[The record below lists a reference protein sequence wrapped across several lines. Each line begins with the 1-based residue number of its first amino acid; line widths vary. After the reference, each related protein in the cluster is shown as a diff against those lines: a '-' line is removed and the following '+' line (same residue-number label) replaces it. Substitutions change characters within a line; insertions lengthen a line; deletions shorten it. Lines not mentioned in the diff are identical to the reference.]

1 MTVAQKVNAFLGKNG
16 FTCGGPNIN
25 AVIDSLIWD
34 MKKGLNEGRSTEG
47 AFVASQDMIP
57 TFAMPPTERIVNKN
71 VIVIDAGGTNFRAC
85 LVHFDAEGTYTI
97 SDFKKTAMPGIE
109 REYGK
114 KEFYDTIAKNLDHL
128 KGKADSIGFCFSYA
142 MSITPEG
149 DGRVLDFSK
158 EIKAKEVVGSLVG
171 ESLSAALVE
180 RGWEKPKKII
190 LLNDTA
196 AALLSGAASA
206 KPGRLFSSYVG
217 LILGTGMNA
226 AYIESNPIK
235 KIAGQKAPES
245 QIVVCETGKFDKLPQ
260 SLFDIAYDKTTNTP
274 GMYIIEKM
282 CSGAYLGPV
291 TGFALKQAAKDGL
304 FSEAVAKDLLLIEKF
319 ELKDMDQ
326 FFFAPYNTDTLL
338 GAIMAK
344 GNQDDYDT
352 CYALLDAFVERTARL
367 AASIIAACVIKSEK
381 GTQASLPVCV
391 VTEGTTYFKTH
402 NLQDRVKGYL
412 NTVLMEERGLSFE
425 LVSPESAITLG
436 AAVAALS

>member
-1 MTVAQKVNAFLGKNG
+1 MRVREKVNAFLGKNG
-16 FTCGGPNIN
+16 FPCKGPNIN
-25 AVIDSLIWD
+25 AIIDSLLWD
-34 MKKGLNEGRSTEG
+34 MEAGLDEGRSQDARYG
-47 AFVASQDMIP
+47 ASQDMIP
-57 TFAMPPTERIVNKN
+57 TFAMPPTEPIVNKT

-85 LVHFDAEGTYTI
+85 LVHFDEKGAYTI

-109 REYGK
+109 REYSK
-114 KEFYDTIAKNLDHL
+114 KEFYEAIAENLDHL

-149 DGRVLDFSK
+149 DGIVLNFSK
-158 EIKAKEVVGSLVG
+158 EIKAKEVVGTLVG
-171 ESLSAALVE
+171 ESLSEALVA

-226 AYIESNPIK
+226 AYIETKPIK
-235 KIAGQKAPES
+235 KIADFKAPEQ
-245 QIVVCETGKFDKLPQ
+245 QIVVCEAGKFDKLPQ
-260 SLFDIAYDKTTNTP
+260 SQFDIEFDKTTNTP
-274 GMYIIEKM
+274 GLYIIEKM

-291 TGFALKQAAKDGL
+291 ALIALKKAAKDGL
-304 FSEAVAKDLLLIEKF
+304 FSQAIAKELLNIESF

-326 FFFAPYNTDTLL
+326 FFYAPFDTQTLL
-338 GAIMAK
+338 GSIMTK
-344 GNQDDYDT
+344 GSQEDYDT
-352 CYALLDAFVERTARL
+352 CYTLLDAFVERTARL
-367 AASIIAACVIKSEK
+367 ASSIIAACLIKTGK
-381 GTQASLPVCV
+381 GKQASLPVCV
-391 VTEGTTYFKTH
+391 ATEGTTYFKTH
-402 NLQDRVKGYL
+402 NLQDRVKAYL
-412 NTVLMEERGLSFE
+412 NKVLSEERGLYFE